1 MRLGKKYSSERV
13 EAAARRA
20 GMQGAC
26 SYKSIKSILE
36 RQLDRV
42 PIEDSSSG
50 AAVTHDNIRGA
61 ATSIQVNHQRYSE
74 DTMLTQQTV
83 EKLHTLR
90 LRGMAEAFRE
100 QENKI
105 PEIHRLSF
113 EERLGLLVD
122 RQWNWKHNQA
132 LERRLINARL
142 RGNACVD
149 HINYRASRGLDRQ
162 QLRSLTLES
171 AWVRE
176 HQNIFL
182 VGATGVGKTYLARAL
197 GQKACRDGYKA
208 LFIKATQ
215 LFRDLAMARADGS
228 VSDLLYRLGRVDV
241 LIVDDFAMT
250 PLSESDRRDFLD
262 LCDERYQTRATVLTS
277 QLPVTAWHAQISQ
290 FTVADGVHN
299 P

>member
-1 MRLGKKYSSERV
+1 M
-13 EAAARRA
+13 
-20 GMQGAC
+20 
-26 SYKSIKSILE
+26 
-36 RQLDRV
+36 
-42 PIEDSSSG
+42 
-50 AAVTHDNIRGA
+50 
-61 ATSIQVNHQRYSE
+61 
-74 DTMLTQQTV
+74 MLTQQTV

-90 LRGMAEAFRE
+90 LREMAEAFRE
-100 QENKI
+100 QEQD

-122 RQWNWKHNQA
+122 RQWNWKHNRA

-142 RGNACVD
+142 RGNACIEN
-149 HINYRASRGLDRQ
+149 INYRASRGLDRQ

-228 VSDLLYRLGRVDV
+228 VGDLLYRLGRVDV

-250 PLSESDRRDFLD
+250 PLSEGDRRDFLD
-262 LCDERYQTRATVLTS
+262 ICDERYQTRATVLTS
-277 QLPVTAWHAQISQ
+277 QLPVASWHAQIGEP
-290 FTVADGVHN
+290 TVADSILDRLVHN
-299 P
+299 AHRIELQGESIRKDPNPKLPEEKL

>member
-1 MRLGKKYSSERV
+1 
-13 EAAARRA
+13 
-20 GMQGAC
+20 
-26 SYKSIKSILE
+26 
-36 RQLDRV
+36 
-42 PIEDSSSG
+42 
-50 AAVTHDNIRGA
+50 
-61 ATSIQVNHQRYSE
+61 
-74 DTMLTQQTV
+74 MLTQQTV

-100 QENKI
+100 QEQD

-142 RGNACVD
+142 RGNACIEN
-149 HINYRASRGLDRQ
+149 INYRASRGLDRQ
-162 QLRSLTLES
+162 RMRSLTLES

-228 VSDLLYRLGRVDV
+228 VSDLLYRLGRVNV

-250 PLSESDRRDFLD
+250 PLSEGDRRDFLD
-262 LCDERYQTRATVLTS
+262 ICDERYQASNGPARSPCLFTASRSFFLMITCNLVSYRLNSQNANWSRASS
-277 QLPVTAWHAQISQ
+277 QCANVEIQNDNRTPGL
-290 FTVADGVHN
+290 
-299 P
+299 

>member
-1 MRLGKKYSSERV
+1 M
-13 EAAARRA
+13 
-20 GMQGAC
+20 
-26 SYKSIKSILE
+26 
-36 RQLDRV
+36 
-42 PIEDSSSG
+42 
-50 AAVTHDNIRGA
+50 
-61 ATSIQVNHQRYSE
+61 
-74 DTMLTQQTV
+74 MLTQQTV

-100 QENKI
+100 QEQD

-142 RGNACVD
+142 RGNACIEN
-149 HINYRASRGLDRQ
+149 INYRASRGLDRQ

-228 VSDLLYRLGRVDV
+228 VGDLLYRLGRVDV
-241 LIVDDFAMT
+241 LIVKFHRVRMDKIHIEPTAADAI
-250 PLSESDRRDFLD
+250 RRELA
-262 LCDERYQTRATVLTS
+262 EMGIRHATVYGELGAVCRALAREHGI
-277 QLPVTAWHAQISQ
+277 QLETPDSEKQKTL
-290 FTVADGVHN
+290 FK
-299 P
+299 